1 MNAIDNT
8 QNNTLADSLEK
19 ILPSCDRIDA
29 LVGYF
34 YFSGFQ
40 QIYKELKDKKIRILV
55 GMEMD
60 ESMLD
65 RLSKIDQLDLDTI
78 PESVNRTPS
87 KTVAKSRYYDQFA
100 AVFNK
105 TDWFDNEESV
115 QAFKVF
121 LDKIRDGTLEIK
133 KTSTP
138 NHAKMYIL
146 HFADIFTQWWITPG
160 VVISGSSNL
169 TFNGLRGQWER
180 NRILREP
187 HYYEEDKTEF
197 EKLWHGSN
205 NIVIADKDY
214 EVEFTTQI
222 KKRIWL
228 YALPDPYLVYLRVL
242 QEYFA
247 VEEIEDMKWPYDIT
261 NGKYSN
267 LQYQLDA
274 VNFGIDRIKKFGG
287 VIIADVVWLWKSII
301 ASAIA
306 HNLKLKTIVIAPP
319 HLQEQWE
326 DYAFE
331 FNFNA
336 QIYSTGAIEKAW
348 EKHWNSGEELL
359 IILDEAHKHR
369 NEDTDNYKYLHRLC
383 AWNKVMALSATPF
396 NNDPKDIY
404 ALIKLFDTPGQSTI
418 RTVENLSFS
427 FHSLISAYKKVRKSL
442 RKNDSS
448 DDREPFKKAE
458 EIANELRRM
467 IEPIVIRRSRLD
479 LNEIDDYRID
489 LEKQGVQ
496 FAKVRSP
503 ELLEYDLG
511 TMSGLYAET
520 LERISGDEDGF
531 KGARYKVSAYIK
543 EGSKIFE
550 KFVEEWES
558 ADDIRQRVT
567 QWQSNLSKFM
577 RRLLVKR
584 FESSVRAF
592 QFTLKKMIA
601 TTEKIRWYYVEQW
614 FVPVFKKWEL
624 PELEELESM
633 EDYEVDEFFESY
645 EDKGLIRIPTSEM
658 QDHFLAALEHDI
670 ELLNDIYS
678 QWFSGETTPDPK
690 LDHLLKTI
698 NESLLDDPKRKII
711 VFSEFSDTADYLY
724 EEIQKRW
731 NKRVFKYSSADANT
745 ENKAII
751 RRNFDAWY
759 DKPENSFD
767 VLIAT
772 DAISEWFNLHR
783 AGTIINYDIPFN
795 PTRVIQRIGRINR
808 INKKVFDELYIY
820 NFFPTSTGE
829 VETRTRAIST
839 IKMHLIHAL
848 LWEDTKILTGDEEL
862 KNYFAQSYRDA
873 ESESEVV
880 SWDASHRKIWGLLK
894 HDEDLRNK
902 INEIPHRTR
911 VARKNDT
918 KTGVIAFGKR
928 GSSHIFA
935 FGNNDESIEYIS
947 PEEALWLFR
956 AGEQEKSLET
966 TANFDPVYQKVKA
979 HLFKENTKATIKGRR
994 QEAEARLDILS
1005 ELYAPAKDYCD
1016 DIRKIIYELDALPEW
1031 VLKELSMLKINKV
1044 SPEETFKA
1052 VKELV
1057 PQEYIEKI
1065 FSKWANNTQNE
1076 QFILLTEQFL
1086 W

>member
-8 QNNTLADSLEK
+8 ENNTLADSLEK

-34 YFSGFQ
+34 YFSWFQ
-40 QIYKELKDKKIRILV
+40 QIHGELRDKTIRILV

-65 RLSKIDQLDLDTI
+65 RLLKIDQINLDTI
-78 PESVNRTPS
+78 PESLDRTQS
-87 KTVAKSRYYDQFA
+87 KTVTKTRYYNQFA

-115 QAFKVF
+115 QAFKLF
-121 LDKIRDGTLEIK
+121 LDKIKDGSLQIK
-133 KTSTP
+133 KTATP
-138 NHAKMYIL
+138 NHSKEYIM
-146 HFADIFTQWWITPG
+146 HFATPFTQWGINPG
-160 VVISGSSNL
+160 VVITWSSNL
-169 TFNGLRGQWER
+169 TYNWLKWQWEK

-187 HYYEEDKTEF
+187 HYYVESTSDF
-197 EKLWHGSN
+197 ERLWNDTN
-205 NIVIADKDY
+205 NIILADKDY
-214 EVEFTTQI
+214 EAEFTIQI

-242 QEYFA
+242 QEYFS
-247 VEEIEDMKWPYDIT
+247 VDEVQDMRWPHDIT

-274 VNFGIDRIKKFGG
+274 INFWIDRIKKFWW
-287 VIIADVVWLWKSII
+287 VIIADVVGLGKSII

-306 HNLKLKTIVIAPP
+306 HNLKIKTIVIAPP

-331 FNFNA
+331 FDFNA
-336 QIYSTGAIEKAW
+336 QVYSTGAIEKAW
-348 EKHWNSGEELL
+348 EKHWTSWEELL

-369 NEDTDNYKYLHRLC
+369 NEITDNYKYLHRLC
-383 AWNKVMALSATPF
+383 AGNKVMALSATPF

-418 RTVENLSFS
+418 RTVENLSLS
-427 FHSLISAYKKVRKSL
+427 FHSLISEYKKVRKSL

-448 DDREPFKKAE
+448 DDKEPFRKAE
-458 EIANELRRM
+458 WIANELRRM

-479 LNEIDDYRID
+479 LNEIDDYRLD

-503 ELLEYDLG
+503 ELLEYDLWN
-511 TMSGLYAET
+511 MADIYAET
-520 LERISGDEDGF
+520 LERISGDENGF
-531 KGARYKVSAYIK
+531 KWARYKISAYIK
-543 EGSKIFE
+543 EWSKIFE
-550 KFVEEWES
+550 KFIEDWES
-558 ADDIRQRVT
+558 ADDMRQRVT

-584 FESSVRAF
+584 FESSVQAF
-592 QFTLKKMIA
+592 QSTLKKMVA
-601 TTEKIRWYYVEQW
+601 TTEKIRGYYVDQW

-624 PELEELESM
+624 PELDELEAM
-633 EDYEVDEFFESY
+633 EDYEIDDFFESY
-645 EDKGLIRIPTSEM
+645 EEKGLIRIPVSEM
-658 QDHFLAALEHDI
+658 QDHFLEALEHDI
-670 ELLNDIYS
+670 ELLNDIYD

-698 NESLLDDPKRKII
+698 DASLKNETKRKII
-711 VFSEFSDTADYLY
+711 IFSEFSDTADYIY
-724 EEIQKRW
+724 TEMKKRG

-745 ENKAII
+745 ENKSII

-759 DKPENSFD
+759 DKPEDNFD
-767 VLIAT
+767 VLVAT
-772 DAISEWFNLHR
+772 DAISEGFNLHR
-783 AGTIINYDIPFN
+783 AWTIINYDIPFN

-829 VETRTRAIST
+829 METRTRAIST

-848 LWEDTKILTGDEEL
+848 LWEDTKVLTDDEEL

-873 ESESEVV
+873 ESKSEVI
-880 SWDASHRKIWGLLK
+880 SWDASHRKIWWILK
-894 HDEDLRNK
+894 HDEDLKNK
-902 INEIPHRTR
+902 IQLIPHRTR
-911 VARKNDT
+911 IARKKDST
-918 KTGVIAFGKR
+918 FGVLAFWKRWSSHVFAFGKD
-928 GSSHIFA
+928 
-935 FGNNDESIEYIS
+935 DENIEYIS
-947 PEEALWLFR
+947 PEDALSLFR
-956 AGEQEKSLET
+956 GIDGEKPLET
-966 TANFDPVYQKVKA
+966 NANFDPIYQKVKA
-979 HLFKENTKATIKGRR
+979 HLFRENTRASIKGRR

-1005 ELYAPAKDYCD
+1005 ELYVPSKDYCD
-1016 DIRKIIYELDALPEW
+1016 DIRKIIYELDALPEG
-1031 VLKELSMLKINKV
+1031 VLKELAMLKINKI
-1044 SPEETFKA
+1044 SPEETFEA

-1057 PQEYIEKI
+1057 PQDYIEKI
-1065 FSKWANNTQNE
+1065 FSKWANNSQNE